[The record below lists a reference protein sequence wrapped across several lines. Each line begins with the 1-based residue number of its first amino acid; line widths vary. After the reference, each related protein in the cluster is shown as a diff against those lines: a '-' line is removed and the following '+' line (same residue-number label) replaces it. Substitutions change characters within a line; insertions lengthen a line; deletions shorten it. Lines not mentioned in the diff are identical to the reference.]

1 MLPLRLAFAC
11 GLCAAFT
18 NSAAA
23 EDLAKRYPG
32 ALTHVEQGLPTKCE
46 PDDVWQL
53 KSFEIAVGK
62 DFVIGGGKAEL
73 AIGEHDGNA
82 IWAVVF
88 PAEPVKISAKG
99 QPGDGETTTAICLRF
114 QPGELGQRFPAKTVG
129 GNGDPWLRAR
139 AQRLFQHKVGPKW
152 STPAGNPTIVPAGIA
167 LVDVDTSS
175 STRTGDASVVGRRYE
190 LDRNNAK
197 VRYSAEFESKPV
209 PASARIAKKE
219 AEKIYDDV
227 WQAFDREYANFELLP
242 KLDWKKLGAEQRKL
256 LARVDTNFD
265 LAAVLADLLA
275 NLEDLH
281 VWVKC
286 DEDFLPGYAPD
297 RPLNASWKGSEKLI
311 GAFNDTQHEIVW
323 GRSSDG
329 IGYVSVT
336 GLTDKELGGAFD
348 AALEKLAD
356 TWSLV
361 VDLRFNGGGGEDLAA
376 AVASRFI
383 DQERVYSKNQYRNGP
398 KHDQLG
404 EVLERKLAPRGPW
417 RYESPVVVLQGRK
430 VMSSA
435 ESLALMLA
443 QCPQVTTMG
452 DRTAG
457 SSANPRR
464 LEPGAGL
471 TINLPR
477 WHDMDPA
484 GRPIEHVGIEP
495 KIKLDFPASAFT
507 DSADPVLEAALAL
520 LRKPVA
526 GGHKPGKR

>member
-1 MLPLRLAFAC
+1 MLRPLALATFLTVPFAH
-11 GLCAAFT
+11 
-18 NSAAA
+18 A

-32 ALTHVEQGLPTKCE
+32 ALTHVEQGLFPRCD
-46 PDDVWQL
+46 PDDVWEL
-53 KSFEIAVGK
+53 KSFEIAAGK
-62 DFVIGGGKAEL
+62 DFVIAGGKAQL
-73 AIGEHDGNA
+73 VLGEHEGNA

-88 PAEPVKISAKG
+88 PEQPVKISAKG

-129 GNGDPWLRAR
+129 GNGDAWLRAR
-139 AQRLFQHKVGPKW
+139 AQRIFRHKVGPKW
-152 STPAGNPTIVPAGIA
+152 STPAGNPTIVPAGIM

-175 STRTGDASVVGRRYE
+175 STRSGDAAVVGRRYE

-209 PASARIAKKE
+209 PACAPIARKD

-242 KLDWKKLGAEQRKL
+242 KLDWKKLGAERRKL

-265 LAAVLADLLA
+265 LGALLGDLLA

-281 VWVKC
+281 VWVQC
-286 DEDFLPGYAPD
+286 GEDPLPGYAPD
-297 RPLNASWKGSEKLI
+297 RPLNASWKASEKLI
-311 GAFNDTQHEIVW
+311 GGFTDAQHGLAW
-323 GRSSDG
+323 GRTSDG
-329 IGYVSVT
+329 VGYVNVSA
-336 GLTDKELGGAFD
+336 LNDKELALAFD
-348 AALEKLAD
+348 DVLEKLGD

-361 VDLRFNGGGGEDLAA
+361 LDLRFNGGGDELIARDLAA
-376 AVASRFI
+376 RFV

-435 ESLALMLA
+435 ESLALMFA
-443 QCPQVTTMG
+443 MCPQVTTMG
-452 DRTAG
+452 ERTAG

-477 WHDMDPA
+477 WRDMDPA
-484 GRPIEHVGIEP
+484 GKPIEHAGIEP
-495 KIKLDFPASAFT
+495 EVKLDFRSKEFT
-507 DSADPVLEAALAL
+507 DTADPVLEAALAL